1 MNIISNLFAFDG
13 AQVFQAL
20 LFLCEALGRQTI
32 HFALCFCITLS
43 TNAHSKILPN
53 VEALDL
59 LLASYNPVSTDIYVF
74 LASSYLEAEY
84 SPSPFCERLCT
95 LVGRANGAFDSN
107 Q

>member
-1 MNIISNLFAFDG
+1 
-13 AQVFQAL
+13 
-20 LFLCEALGRQTI
+20 
-32 HFALCFCITLS
+32 
-43 TNAHSKILPN
+43 
-53 VEALDL
+53 

-95 LVGRANGAFDSN
+95 LVGRADGAFDSN